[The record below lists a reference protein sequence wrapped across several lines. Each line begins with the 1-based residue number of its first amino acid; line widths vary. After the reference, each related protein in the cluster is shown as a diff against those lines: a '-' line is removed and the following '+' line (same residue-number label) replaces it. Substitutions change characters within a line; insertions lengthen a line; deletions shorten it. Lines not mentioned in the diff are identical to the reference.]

1 MTKKRK
7 QSLKKSKN
15 NIKILRLTL
24 ILNLGYVIIFISVR
38 QGEILSRI
46 YNKVAR
52 KTLDKLEFLRV
63 I

>member
-7 QSLKKSKN
+7 QSLKKSKI

-24 ILNLGYVIIFISVR
+24 ILNYGYVIIFISVR

-46 YNKVAR
+46 YNKAAR